1 MSKSN
6 FWNGPLTKSR
16 ITSDDVK
23 LPEMLFGYFIGP
35 FGALLSSGIFTSIL
49 QSYFTDVLKLD
60 LAFLTTL
67 QLVSTV
73 LIVAANLIVGQLIE
87 RTKALAGKA
96 RPWILLSALTL
107 SVSSVLMFIVPF
119 EGTAKMVWIAI
130 AYNLYY
136 AVAYPIY
143 NTANSTM
150 IPVSTRDSK
159 QRGALASFTN
169 IAGLGVMGCGSMVF
183 PMLVS
188 FALKEHQNRWFITM
202 LGVAVF
208 TGATIYLQFAYT
220 RERVTEERQI
230 MAGLFGPEDE
240 FEAAKEEEQPSEPP
254 AAEVPEVTLMQQVKA
269 VASDRMWWII
279 MIFYL
284 LFQWSGAMKN
294 GSMTY
299 FCKWVLDNT
308 FFGTA
313 DAWGASQSL
322 LGILGAIPMAV
333 AAAIVVPLANKFG
346 KRLVCGGFML
356 LGAVGGIIAGIG
368 GGNIVP
374 VAIGVALKCLGS
386 SPACYLILAMIADV
400 IDHIEYRTGIRTD
413 GLTMSIYSS
422 LMVAATPI
430 CNSIFSALL
439 AGSGYN
445 QAADVALGTA
455 AQTAAVQS
463 AISVSYIW
471 VETVCYI
478 IGGLLLLIFWTV
490 EKNLPAEQTEIAA
503 RKAKQ

>member
-1 MSKSN
+1 MSTSKSN
-6 FWNGPLTKSR
+6 FWSSPLTKSR

-23 LPEMLFGYFIGP
+23 MPEMLLGYFIGP

-49 QSYFTDVLKLD
+49 QNYFTDVLKLD
-60 LAFLTTL
+60 LGFLTTL

-73 LIVAANLIVGQLIE
+73 LIVASNLIVGQLIE
-87 RTKALAGKA
+87 HTRALAGKA

-107 SVSSVLMFIVPF
+107 SVASVLMFIVPF
-119 EGTAKMVWIAI
+119 EGMAKMVWIAI

-169 IAGLGVMGCGSMVF
+169 VAGLGVMGCGSMVF

-188 FALKEHQNRWFITM
+188 FALKEDQHLWFLTM
-202 LGVAVF
+202 LAVAIF
-208 TGATIYLQFAYT
+208 SALTIYLQFLFT
-220 RERVTEERQI
+220 RERVTEEGR
-230 MAGLFGPEDE
+230 ADTETP
-240 FEAAKEEEQPSEPP
+240 AKSATLGEQ
-254 AAEVPEVTLMQQVKA
+254 LKA
-269 VASDRMWWII
+269 VTGDRMWWIV
-279 MIFYL
+279 MAFYM

-294 GSMTY
+294 GSMSY

-322 LGILGAIPMAV
+322 LSIMGAIPMAV
-333 AAAIVVPLANKFG
+333 AAVFVVPLANKFG

-356 LGAVGGIIAGIG
+356 LGSAGGIIAGLG

-430 CNSIFSALL
+430 CNSIFSAMLN
-439 AGSGYN
+439 GSGYN

-455 AQTAAVQS
+455 AQTASVQT

-478 IGGLLLLIFWTV
+478 IGAVILMLFWTV
-490 EKNLPAEQTEIAA
+490 EKNLPEEQ
-503 RKAKQ
+503 KAIKERSKK